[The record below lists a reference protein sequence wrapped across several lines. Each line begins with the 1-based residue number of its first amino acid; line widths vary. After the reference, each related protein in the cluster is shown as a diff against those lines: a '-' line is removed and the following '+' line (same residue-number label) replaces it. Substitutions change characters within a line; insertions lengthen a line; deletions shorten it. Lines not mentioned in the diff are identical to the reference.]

1 MVRTVSGDTRFPAAA
16 PGHEPG
22 GSRDGTDPGS
32 GTRGGARG
40 AVGFPPYDT
49 GPDGAGPYEYGPS
62 GTGPEGAEPSDA
74 GLIEASLTTPERF
87 AGVFDRHADEIH
99 AYAGRRL
106 GPEHADDVTAETFLV
121 AFRKRHRYDTS
132 RPDARPWLYGIAGN
146 LISGHR
152 RSEVRRLRAL
162 ARAPRDADERGFHDE
177 DRGAERASA
186 AALRPALAAAL
197 ARLSAAERDLLLLVA
212 WADLSYEEAA
222 EALRIPIGTVRSRLH
237 RVRAKLRRHLDLPEE
252 NGS

>member
-1 MVRTVSGDTRFPAAA
+1 MVRTVFGDLRLPSVAPA
-16 PGHEPG
+16 HEPG
-22 GSRDGTDPGS
+22 GSRDGTEPAS
-32 GTRGGARG
+32 GART
-40 AVGFPPYDT
+40 VPYGT
-49 GPDGAGPYEYGPS
+49 GPYRAAPDGAERYDAGPDD
-62 GTGPEGAEPSDA
+62 AEPSDA
-74 GLIEASLTTPERF
+74 VLIEASLTAPERF

-162 ARAPRDADERGFHDE
+162 ARTPRDVDERGLHE
-177 DRGAERASA
+177 EERGAERASA
-186 AALRPALAAAL
+186 AALRPVLAAAL
-197 ARLSAAERDLLLLVA
+197 ARLSAAERELLLLVA

-222 EALRIPIGTVRSRLH
+222 EALKIPIGTVRSRLH
-237 RVRAKLRRHLDLPEE
+237 RVRAKLRRHLDFPKE
-252 NGS
+252 NV

>member
-1 MVRTVSGDTRFPAAA
+1 MRTVSGDTRFPAAA
-16 PGHEPG
+16 PGRSPG
-22 GSRDGTDPGS
+22 GSREAEPY
-32 GTRGGARG
+32 GAETYG
-40 AVGFPPYDT
+40 A
-49 GPDGAGPYEYGPS
+49 GPDGAGPD
-62 GTGPEGAEPSDA
+62 GAEPSDA
-74 GLIEASLTTPERF
+74 GLIEASLTAPERF

-162 ARAPRDADERGFHDE
+162 ARAPRDAGERGAHE
-177 DRGAERASA
+177 EERGARCGRAR
-186 AALRPALAAAL
+186 RPA
-197 ARLSAAERDLLLLVA
+197 ARPR
-212 WADLSYEEAA
+212 
-222 EALRIPIGTVRSRLH
+222 R
-237 RVRAKLRRHLDLPEE
+237 RAGQAVGRRA
-252 NGS
+252 

>member
-1 MVRTVSGDTRFPAAA
+1 MRTVSGDLRFPSVA
-16 PGHEPG
+16 PAHEPG
-22 GSRDGTDPGS
+22 GSRLGTEPGS
-32 GTRGGARG
+32 GARTG
-40 AVGFPPYDT
+40 PYDAE
-49 GPDGAGPYEYGPS
+49 PYDAGRYAP
-62 GTGPEGAEPSDA
+62 EPSDA
-74 GLIEASLTTPERF
+74 ELIQASLTAPERF

-121 AFRKRHRYDTS
+121 AFRKRQRYDTT

-162 ARAPRDADERGFHDE
+162 ARAPRDADERGHHE
-177 DRGAERASA
+177 EERGAERASA
-186 AALRPALAAAL
+186 AALRPVLAAAL
-197 ARLSAAERDLLLLVA
+197 ARLSAAERELLLLVA

-222 EALRIPIGTVRSRLH
+222 EALKIPIGTVRSRLH
-237 RVRAKLRRHLDLPEE
+237 RVRAKLRRHLDLSEE
-252 NGS
+252 NV

>member
-1 MVRTVSGDTRFPAAA
+1 M
-16 PGHEPG
+16 
-22 GSRDGTDPGS
+22 
-32 GTRGGARG
+32 
-40 AVGFPPYDT
+40 
-49 GPDGAGPYEYGPS
+49 
-62 GTGPEGAEPSDA
+62 
-74 GLIEASLTTPERF
+74 LIAASLTTPESF

-146 LISGHR
+146 LISRHR
-152 RSEVRRLRAL
+152 RAEVRRLRAL
-162 ARAPRDADERGFHDE
+162 ARAPHEAGSLHEE
-177 DRGAERASA
+177 ERGAERASA

-197 ARLSAAERDLLLLVA
+197 AGLSAAERDLLLLVA

-222 EALRIPIGTVRSRLH
+222 EALKIPIGTVRSRLH
-237 RVRAKLRRHLDLPEE
+237 RVRGKLRRHLDLPEE
-252 NGS
+252 NDR

>member
-1 MVRTVSGDTRFPAAA
+1 MRTVTGDTRLPSADRR
-16 PGHEPG
+16 P
-22 GSRDGTDPGS
+22 
-32 GTRGGARG
+32 GGARDDE
-40 AVGFPPYDT
+40 PND
-49 GPDGAGPYEYGPS
+49 S
-62 GTGPEGAEPSDA
+62 GPEHAPATYPGGNGDEPSDA
-74 GLIEASLTTPERF
+74 RLIEASLRAPERF

-106 GPEHADDVTAETFLV
+106 GPEHADDVTAETFFV

-152 RSEVRRLRAL
+152 RAEVRRLRAL
-162 ARAPRDADERGFHDE
+162 ARAPHDAGERGAHE
-177 DRGAERASA
+177 EERGAERASA

-197 ARLSAAERDLLLLVA
+197 ARLSSAERDLLLLVA

-237 RVRAKLRRHLDLPEE
+237 RVRAKLRRHLDLPQED
-252 NGS
+252 

>member
-1 MVRTVSGDTRFPAAA
+1 MRTVSGGTRLPSAAA
-16 PGHEPG
+16 AHRHG
-22 GSRDGTDPGS
+22 GDEAN
-32 GTRGGARG
+32 GG
-40 AVGFPPYDT
+40 
-49 GPDGAGPYEYGPS
+49 GPDEGEPQHALAEYPGVNGDEPDD
-62 GTGPEGAEPSDA
+62 EPSDA
-74 GLIEASLTTPERF
+74 RLIEASLSAPERF

-106 GPEHADDVTAETFLV
+106 GPEHADDVTAETFFV

-152 RSEVRRLRAL
+152 RAEVRRLRAL
-162 ARAPRDADERGFHDE
+162 ARAPHDAGERGAHE
-177 DRGAERASA
+177 EERGAERASA

-197 ARLSAAERDLLLLVA
+197 ARLSSAERDLLLLVA
-212 WADLSYEEAA
+212 WADLSYEETA

-237 RVRAKLRRHLDLPEE
+237 RVRAKLRRHLNLPEE
-252 NGS
+252 D

>member
-1 MVRTVSGDTRFPAAA
+1 MRTVSGDTRFPTVAADR
-16 PGHEPG
+16 EPG
-22 GSRDGTDPGS
+22 GSRDASEQTSRNRTEACDAGPNGTGLNA
-32 GTRGGARG
+32 TR
-40 AVGFPPYDT
+40 PDDTEPSDT
-49 GPDGAGPYEYGPS
+49 GPDD
-62 GTGPEGAEPSDA
+62 AEPSDA
-74 GLIEASLTTPERF
+74 GLIEASLTAPERF

-162 ARAPRDADERGFHDE
+162 ARAPHDARERGSHE
-177 DRGAERASA
+177 EERGAERASA

-222 EALRIPIGTVRSRLH
+222 EALKIPIGTVRSRLH

-252 NGS
+252 NV

>member
-1 MVRTVSGDTRFPAAA
+1 MVRTVFGDPRFSPVAPA
-16 PGHEPG
+16 HEPG
-22 GSRDGTDPGS
+22 GSRDGTEPDL
-32 GTRGGARG
+32 RGDDRAR
-40 AVGFPPYDT
+40 D
-49 GPDGAGPYEYGPS
+49 AGITDAEPNHEPRD
-62 GTGPEGAEPSDA
+62 AEPSDA
-74 GLIEASLTTPERF
+74 ALIEASLTTPERF

-121 AFRKRHRYDTS
+121 AFRKRHRYDMS

-146 LISGHR
+146 VISGHR

-162 ARAPRDADERGFHDE
+162 ARAPRDAEERGFHE
-177 DRGAERASA
+177 EERGAERASA
-186 AALRPALAAAL
+186 AVLRPALAAAL
-197 ARLSAAERDLLLLVA
+197 AGLSAAERDLLLLIA

-237 RVRAKLRRHLDLPEE
+237 RIRGKLRRHLDLPEE
-252 NGS
+252 NDR